1 MQWQAEVMYSAVI
14 AGKNDKIE
22 ISQKIYD
29 IKRKMSEKC
38 FFHQIEKAQFLEL
51 KKKTGLSY
59 RLKEFLKKIKL
70 N

>member
-1 MQWQAEVMYSAVI
+1 MYSAVI

-51 KKKTGLSY
+51 KKKKYIDSH
-59 RLKEFLKKIKL
+59 RL
-70 N
+70 